1 MTPTAPTETR
11 APIVARVAHTG
22 GAEETAN
29 VEIELAWRLPGI
41 PPTTLQTRR

>member
-1 MTPTAPTETR
+1 MTPTTPTETS

-29 VEIELAWRLPGI
+29 VETEFA
-41 PPTTLQTRR
+41 